1 MFALLECLYI
11 ILCYIILYHVTSYH
25 ITSHH
30 IVYHILSYH
39 IILYYIILYYIILYY
54 IIFFYVCIWSVVVY
68 GSETCWHSPETSVTK
83 YQHTQH
89 NSLEGQTSY
98 LCRTFND
105 VQKLGYFNVLC
116 LIFRFCLL
124 VCARL
129 HITVFILLH

>member
-1 MFALLECLYI
+1 MISYI
-11 ILCYIILYHVTSYH
+11 ISYH
-25 ITSHH
+25 I
-30 IVYHILSYH
+30 V
-39 IILYYIILYYIILYY
+39 LYY
-54 IIFFYVCIWSVVVY
+54 IIFSYVCIWSVVVY
-68 GSETCWHSPETSVTK
+68 GPEKCRHSTETSLTK

-98 LCRTFND
+98 LYRTFND

-116 LIFRFCLL
+116 LICRFCLL